1 MSKQSDYTP
10 EEWKAITVAPMLA
23 GLVVSVSDLS
33 GPVGTLKEAFAVAK
47 AVAETDTNTSSE
59 LIRILAEGMKTWG
72 GRPDIP
78 ELPKDQEGARA
89 ALINSC
95 KQAAAVVA
103 QKSPSEE
110 EEYKRWLVL
119 LAQKTAEAAKEGGFL
134 GVGGTRV
141 SEAEATALKDLAA
154 TLGVS
159 L

>member
-10 EEWKAITVAPMLA
+10 EEWKAITAAPMLA

-47 AVAETDTNTSSE
+47 AVAETATNTSSE
-59 LIRILAEGMKTWG
+59 LIRILAEGMKTWS

-95 KQAAAVVA
+95 KQAVDVVA
-103 QKSPSEE
+103 QKS
-110 EEYKRWLVL
+110 
-119 LAQKTAEAAKEGGFL
+119 TAEAAKEGGFL
-134 GVGGTRV
+134 GIGGTRV
-141 SEAEATALKDLAA
+141 SEAETTALKDLAA

-159 L
+159 V